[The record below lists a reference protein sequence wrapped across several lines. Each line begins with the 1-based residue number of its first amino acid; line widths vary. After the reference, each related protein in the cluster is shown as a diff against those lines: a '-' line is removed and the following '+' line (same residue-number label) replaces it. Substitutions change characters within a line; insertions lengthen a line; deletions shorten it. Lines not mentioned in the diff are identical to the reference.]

1 MCAQG
6 KRLTGRILLANG
18 DQQVQQTVGLV
29 ASKYGYELIQAT
41 TGAEAIDLT
50 ASLQPD
56 LVVLDTVLP
65 DAAGGDI
72 LERLKADARTALIPV
87 VLWSGGRKE
96 SEDERE
102 LALERGAEDYVEM
115 INAQLLLRRLERV
128 LRRYGAHAQ

>member
-29 ASKYGYELIQAT
+29 ASKYGHELIQAT
-41 TGAEAIDLT
+41 TGAEALDLT

-96 SEDERE
+96 SKDERE

-128 LRRYGAHAQ
+128 LRRYGAHAR